1 MDKHTRPYIC
11 NNSVCNSPKFSD
23 KAGLQRHKR
32 EKHSGVKFMCPWVE
46 CPRYRKGFA
55 RRIHLESHL
64 GTRHGSSSASTEQ
77 PYAEQSDQ
85 VGGDSQ
91 SQQSIPETDLQG
103 VEVSMER
110 AESYNQGDGE
120 MNKLEGKL
128 LEKEAE
134 KKELVLALARKEAD
148 IRTLKRA
155 IELVG
160 A

>member
-1 MDKHTRPYIC
+1 
-11 NNSVCNSPKFSD
+11 
-23 KAGLQRHKR
+23 
-32 EKHSGVKFMCPWVE
+32 
-46 CPRYRKGFA
+46 
-55 RRIHLESHL
+55 
-64 GTRHGSSSASTEQ
+64 
-77 PYAEQSDQ
+77 
-85 VGGDSQ
+85 
-91 SQQSIPETDLQG
+91 
-103 VEVSMER
+103 
-110 AESYNQGDGE
+110 